1 MKKLWFQDRFSELLF
16 KLEED
21 LEELKKEDEE
31 AILDQETKKEHNE
44 NLTEPEKENK
54 KSDEI
59 SEDEDN
65 EKGLFDY
72 HFKELEKFKKIST
85 LPLVQ
90 IKHIKWFL
98 VQRFLF

>member
-44 NLTEPEKENK
+44 NLTEPK
-54 KSDEI
+54 KKI
-59 SEDEDN
+59 KNRMILEDEDN
-65 EKGLFDY
+65 EKGLFGY

-85 LPLVQ
+85 LP
-90 IKHIKWFL
+90 
-98 VQRFLF
+98 